1 MGSGLSTKY
10 VIHTSYGVLE
20 VGEKE
25 QEYRR
30 VFDEDYLDE
39 FGREMIERP
48 KVDGSSIDGNYLKV
62 QDKYPLRAGGN
73 LGEGTG
79 KSGFNNWHSDNP
91 MEDAMEMF
99 SNLSSGGETSFSD
112 NNHGIISKF
121 ADKSNVMFRP
131 HSSTTGGPAV
141 DIKITNSGLLR
152 KQRIHFLFSVGVGQ

>member
-20 VGEKE
+20 VGESE

-39 FGREMIERP
+39 FCREMIERP

-73 LGEGTG
+73 LGEKTG
-79 KSGFNNWHSDNP
+79 KTGYNNWYSDNP
-91 MEDAMEMF
+91 MQDAMELYSDL
-99 SNLSSGGETSFSD
+99 SNGGYTAYSGNE
-112 NNHGIISKF
+112 HGII
-121 ADKSNVMFRP
+121 ATLGDKSKVMFRP
-131 HSSTTGGPAV
+131 YTSTEGSPAV
-141 DIKITNSGLLR
+141 DIKIANPGIVR
-152 KQRIHFLFSVGVGQ
+152 GQKIHFFFK